1 MHCNTSNHFDFFI
14 IEKAKAF
21 LMFSG
26 GIENEQLEMD
36 KCIIFAI
43 GAIIES
49 KYS

>member
-1 MHCNTSNHFDFFI
+1 MHCNTFSHFDFFI

-26 GIENEQLEMD
+26 GIESEQLEMD
-36 KCIIFAI
+36 KCIIFVI